1 MIDLGE
7 WKPLAMAALR
17 EAFGERLLCMGLQG
31 SYLRGEVRPDSDIDL
46 LVVLDHVD
54 LTDLDHFH
62 EAMRTV
68 PEGDK
73 AVGFTCGRDEL
84 AAWPAYEL
92 AQFEHGTQ
100 VWHGNLCALLPAYGP
115 ADVRLDAR
123 VSVANLYH
131 MTNHTYL
138 TTREL
143 SADAR
148 LDALRAMLKGF
159 FFSLQIVHAVRA
171 GVFVPTKCELL
182 AALDD
187 PSEHMLLA
195 HSIDPS
201 EAREEDYSTLQQW
214 CSAVM
219 RSL

>member
-73 AVGFTCGRDEL
+73 AVEIGR
-84 AAWPAYEL
+84 
-92 AQFEHGTQ
+92 
-100 VWHGNLCALLPAYGP
+100 
-115 ADVRLDAR
+115 
-123 VSVANLYH
+123 
-131 MTNHTYL
+131 
-138 TTREL
+138 
-143 SADAR
+143 
-148 LDALRAMLKGF
+148 
-159 FFSLQIVHAVRA
+159 
-171 GVFVPTKCELL
+171 
-182 AALDD
+182 
-187 PSEHMLLA
+187 A
-195 HSIDPS
+195 H
-201 EAREEDYSTLQQW
+201 
-214 CSAVM
+214 V
-219 RSL
+219 